1 MTDKTNKTLLVTGA
15 ARGIGRRLVERALE
29 QGQHV
34 IAVVRKEADQVS
46 FGEHARLQ
54 TVLMDLADSAS
65 VERGFVRVDELLA
78 GRRLHAIVNCAAI
91 SEPGAVEATDM
102 ETFERILNTNTL
114 GSLRVLKQALP
125 RLRGHGGRIILVT
138 SLWGQASGPM
148 LGAYCASKHA
158 VESLADTTRRE
169 TRGMNL
175 HVIVAE
181 PGVVQTDMFE
191 SQGGFIDTY
200 MGRMEPG
207 LRGLYENL
215 YRRYH
220 KLVSGAPSITADA
233 CCEGLE
239 KAIHDVKPKLRYQIG
254 NDSKAIVLLNWLL
267 PAGLMDRLLGLKL
280 NNKPL

>member
-1 MTDKTNKTLLVTGA
+1 MTDRTSKTLLVTGA

-29 QGQHV
+29 QGEQV
-34 IAVVRKEADQVS
+34 IAVVRKEADKDV

-54 TVLMDLADSAS
+54 TVLMDVADSAS
-65 VERGFVRVDELLA
+65 VERGFMRVDELLA

-91 SEPGAVEATDM
+91 SEPGAVEAMDM
-102 ETFERILNTNTL
+102 EAFERIINTNTL

-191 SQGGFIDTY
+191 SQSGFIETHVN
-200 MGRMEPG
+200 RMEPG

-220 KLVSGAPSITADA
+220 KLISTTHSISVDA
-233 CCEGLE
+233 CADGLE
-239 KAIHDVKPKLRYQIG
+239 RAIHDAKPRLRYQIG
-254 NDSKAIVLLNWLL
+254 SDAKVVVLLNWLL
-267 PAGLMDRLLGLKL
+267 PTRLMDRLLGLKL